1 MSTARLRQSWVTWRQ
16 RGPTPLPG
24 LGTQGR
30 KPSVWTATL
39 SIGRLYFGLLLTALL
54 LPQPLS
60 SSPLTD

>member
-1 MSTARLRQSWVTWRQ
+1 MSTARLRQSWVTWKQ

-39 SIGRLYFGLLLTALL
+39 SVWPIFVLGPLLTAQSH
-54 LPQPLS
+54 PQPFFL
-60 SSPLTD
+60 SPLT